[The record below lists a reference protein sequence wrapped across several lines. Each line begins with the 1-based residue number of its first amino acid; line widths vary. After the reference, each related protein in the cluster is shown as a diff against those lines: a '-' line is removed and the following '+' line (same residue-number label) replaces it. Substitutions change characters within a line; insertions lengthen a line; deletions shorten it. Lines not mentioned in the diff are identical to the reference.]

1 MSHVSSLRRPPATP
15 RSDSSPSLGPP
26 LLNLSFLL
34 PPIAAPIPPFNFP
47 IPPFNLIGASNQ
59 GPVRAYSTC

>member
-34 PPIAAPIPPFNFP
+34 PPIAAPIPPFN
-47 IPPFNLIGASNQ
+47 LIGASNQ